1 MKITP
6 DPAQKTSHLDSS
18 KDLISPKKTLRDSLI
33 ERVSNLWKTIAES
46 RVIPFSARRFFT
58 RLEGLLNETM
68 KRIGYAL
75 QGVWPDLFRP
85 SSPAD
90 TGKESVL
97 YVLRR
102 LVDGAKES
110 LVPVGAFQIGEQV
123 AKDIPR
129 TYWPLSYQ
137 SGVKQRQTCNC
148 SQTKNTD
155 SKKSEKI
162 LQWLQERL
170 QSEPKLSNQDDCSQA
185 ITNLSSILFHQSVGA
200 DIYTKLIKT
209 LNSKPQTKET
219 TILSSDN
226 PYSDARVHSTKT
238 GLTIELT
245 WEFTAYVDGKP
256 EKSIGT
262 QKATRTIS
270 IPWEEL
276 TVDWQKHPPA
286 SSKITVQDE
295 VHPFS
300 AS

>member
-1 MKITP
+1 MEILPT
-6 DPAQKTSHLDSS
+6 DPSS
-18 KDLISPKKTLRDSLI
+18 SQSTQEQTSPKKTLRDSLR

-90 TGKESVL
+90 PGKESVL

-102 LVDGAKES
+102 FVDDAKEP

-137 SGVKQRQTCNC
+137 SGVKQRQTYNC
-148 SQTKNTD
+148 SQMKNTD
-155 SKKSEKI
+155 SEKSEKI

-200 DIYTKLIKT
+200 DIYTKLTKT
-209 LNSKPQTKET
+209 LTPKSQTKET
-219 TILSSDN
+219 IILSSNN
-226 PYSDARVHSTKT
+226 PYSDACVRSTET
-238 GLTIELT
+238 GLTIKLT
-245 WEFTAYVDGKP
+245 WEFTAYVGGKP
-256 EKSIGT
+256 EQSIGT
-262 QKATRTIS
+262 QKSTRTIS

-286 SSKITVQDE
+286 SSKITVQDQ

-300 AS
+300 RS